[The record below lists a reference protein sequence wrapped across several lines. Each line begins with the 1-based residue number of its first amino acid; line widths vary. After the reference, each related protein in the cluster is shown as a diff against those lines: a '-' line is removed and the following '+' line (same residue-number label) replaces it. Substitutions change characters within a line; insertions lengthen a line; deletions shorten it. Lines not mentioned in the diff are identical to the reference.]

1 MEAPQGAGGEK
12 AVERVSHRGGFGVS
26 GGHVG
31 WTALAGRG
39 GGEGAPGGGSG
50 RERDIRRRGGW
61 PGAAL
66 GASELRA
73 FSRDEGSFV
82 VKRNVWGTVLALFLL
97 SLFLGLS
104 SLFLSFYFS
113 FISLWWGGVR
123 EQEIGVPRLDS
134 Q

>member
-1 MEAPQGAGGEK
+1 MRKLWREGATRAAPESPEDTLVGQRWSAGG
-12 AVERVSHRGGFGVS
+12 GV
-26 GGHVG
+26 G
-31 WTALAGRG
+31 TQ
-39 GGEGAPGGGSG
+39 GGSG
-50 RERDIRRRGGW
+50 RRRDVRRQGGW

>member
-12 AVERVSHRGGFGVS
+12 AVERVSHRGGFGVP
-26 GGHVG
+26 GGHFD
-31 WTALAGRG
+31 WTVVAGRG

-50 RERDIRRRGGW
+50 RERDIRRQGGW

-73 FSRDEGSFV
+73 FSGDERSFV

-104 SLFLSFYFS
+104 SQIPFFS
-113 FISLWWGGVR
+113 FFLCFALVGRCEGAGDWGA
-123 EQEIGVPRLDS
+123 PA
-134 Q
+134 